1 MSKLK
6 SLLGKQFLFLDGGTG
21 SVLQSRGLKPG
32 ELSESWNIT
41 HPEEIVNLHYSY
53 YMAGSNI
60 VCTNTFGAY
69 DSKIENTEEIIK
81 AAIENALEAK
91 KRCSRETGRKDLFIA
106 YDAGP
111 CGKLLKPAG
120 DLDFEDAVSL
130 FKRTFLIAFK

>member
-69 DSKIENTEEIIK
+69 DSKIENTEEIVSGMKIVLRLFDNAEGVFAVESDNRDCIK
-81 AAIENALEAK
+81 
-91 KRCSRETGRKDLFIA
+91 
-106 YDAGP
+106 
-111 CGKLLKPAG
+111 
-120 DLDFEDAVSL
+120 L
-130 FKRTFLIAFK
+130 FKRI